1 MIKRLNKISLFFIF
15 AAIPLMIFIAFPAA
29 GEENPAQIE
38 QNFVA
43 DIADEVEEGVV
54 MIDTERQIEIAESH
68 PFEEEIFR
76 FFFPDRYDEMP
87 EPDDEPRTRE
97 GIGSGFIATE
107 EGHIITNQHVVA
119 DADEIKV
126 TIKGYEEQKDA
137 EVIWSDYGLDLAI
150 LKVETDAEL
159 APIPLGDSEDIR
171 QGNWAVAIGNPVGF
185 DYTVTLGV
193 VSALERPIEIP
204 TPEGQ
209 VRRYRNLI
217 QTDAAINPGNS
228 GGPLVNI
235 DGEVIGIN
243 TAVATR
249 AQGIGFAIPIN
260 EVKFALE
267 DIREYGEVRIPW
279 LGIYYR
285 EVTPELQDH
294 FNLEDDTGII
304 VVDVFENS
312 PADEAGLQPY
322 DVITELDREEIET
335 TEQFADKIR
344 EREVG
349 DEILLRVMREGEPDL
364 IPVEL
369 TNQPE
374 EL

>member
-15 AAIPLMIFIAFPAA
+15 AAISMMLFTAVPAA

-54 MIDTERQIEIAESH
+54 MIDTERQIEIAERH

-137 EVIWSDYGLDLAI
+137 EVVWSDYGLDLAI

-171 QGNWAVAIGNPVGF
+171 QGDWAVAIGNPVGF
-185 DYTVTLGV
+185 EYTVTLGV

-304 VVDVFENS
+304 VVDVFEDS

-349 DEILLRVMREGEPDL
+349 DEILLRVMRDGEPDL